1 MMRKQSK
8 MYAAGGKL
16 KMTENADG
24 KKVPFFAADGKGKM
38 MAGGM
43 VPKTKG
49 YFKGGKVMK
58 EGGSIGSGLGKK
70 GEKEEL
76 QRMLEGRESSSRFSG
91 RPLKKEDISTTMADP
106 RLEKSDITKKKTPAE
121 MEVFYAKQAKERAA
135 KAGKEARRKARETGN
150 R

>member
-1 MMRKQSK
+1 MQVTKMMRKQSK

-49 YFKGGKVMK
+49 YFKGGRVMSK
-58 EGGSIGSGLGKK
+58 MNTKGGKK
-70 GEKEEL
+70 G
-76 QRMLEGRESSSRFSG
+76 G
-91 RPLKKEDISTTMADP
+91 
-106 RLEKSDITKKKTPAE
+106 KS
-121 MEVFYAKQAKERAA
+121 
-135 KAGKEARRKARETGN
+135 
-150 R
+150 